1 MTRRITAIGMFL
13 CFVCAPARA
22 QEGFTFEMMEPEV
35 ENAGEARFA
44 DARRLLSDERF
55 SEAIFAYDGIIDDAG
70 MEKYHAAA
78 QYDAAKALYR
88 MGLLHAALT
97 RFEDIV
103 KTGAGH
109 PHAAPAREWLFYIA
123 RRMKDQRRVVS
134 LIAEQMKSED
144 MPSEYASELNYQL
157 ARHFFLLALEEE
169 ANSEEV
175 PEFEKIEQPAPPVEE
190 APEESDP
197 DLRLEFELDELESVE
212 EEKSGPGETPA
223 GENND
228 FDFDFD
234 DLGGGDDD
242 GFSFE
247 FGDVAQKKSK
257 RKKRSTKK
265 QPSKKSSAVKKRKTS
280 EEAASKS
287 SSGRAGSDSMLRAQA
302 YIERV
307 DPAFAL
313 YAKAQYLKG
322 LIHFALDDFEQAVD
336 AFQSVVRITNP
347 KGGTVNNLK
356 LREMAFFSLA
366 RIHYQ
371 FEQFRYAIFYYER
384 VSRDSEAWLDA
395 LFESSWAHF
404 RLGEHE
410 KALGNL
416 ITIQS
421 PFFQDGYYPESHIL
435 KAITYYEN
443 CRYPEAQSF
452 LDEYQGQYGGIM
464 EELST
469 LIAANDTPEQVWE
482 RVQEIEKRIDSNRT
496 QRSGAILSRILSLIL
511 QDKRLAVYRNAIQE
525 VDDETSALQQMD
537 APFGGSAPHDKLVEK
552 LGERRGE
559 LARAAGT
566 LLANRLKQELAM
578 LRDLGAKLVRIRFE
592 VTKQE
597 KEALA
602 ASLRGE
608 DLTVPLSDYR
618 FTAATDDER
627 VYWPFEGEYWRDELG
642 TYEYTLTKGCRP
654 ASMDDG

>member
-1 MTRRITAIGMFL
+1 MTRRTTAIGMLFCL
-13 CFVCAPARA
+13 VSASA
-22 QEGFTFEMMEPEV
+22 QAQDGFTFEMMEPEV
-35 ENAGEARFA
+35 ENAGEARFT

-55 SEAIFAYDGIIDDAG
+55 SEAIFAYDGIAADST

-88 MGLLHAALT
+88 MGLLHASLT
-97 RFEDIV
+97 RFEEIV
-103 KTGAGH
+103 KIGAGH

-123 RRMKDQRRVVS
+123 RQMKDQRRVVS
-134 LIAEQMKSED
+134 LIAEHMKSED
-144 MPSEYASELNYQL
+144 MPPEYASELNYQL
-157 ARHFFLLALEEE
+157 ARHFFLLALEQE
-169 ANSEEV
+169 AKSEEV
-175 PEFEKIEQPAPPVEE
+175 PEFEKIEPKEPVEE
-190 APEESDP
+190 AAPEEAES
-197 DLRLEFELDELESVE
+197 DLRLEFELDEVDSAEDDSSDIE
-212 EEKSGPGETPA
+212 AAPA
-223 GENND
+223 DEQSD

-247 FGDVAQKKSK
+247 FGDLDNKKS
-257 RKKRSTKK
+257 RKKRSR
-265 QPSKKSSAVKKRKTS
+265 KKRRAEKS
-280 EEAASKS
+280 AAESKS
-287 SSGRAGSDSMLRAQA
+287 AAPKTKGKSAERAGNDALLRAQT

-307 DPAFAL
+307 DPAFSL

-336 AFQSVVRITNP
+336 AFQAVVRMTNP
-347 KGGTVNNLK
+347 KGGTVDNLK

-384 VSRDSEAWLDA
+384 VNRDSEAWLDA

-435 KAITYYEN
+435 KSITYYEN

-452 LDEYQGQYGGIM
+452 LDEYQTQYGGIM

-482 RVQEIEKRIDSNRT
+482 RVKEIEKRVGTADVDGAS
-496 QRSGAILSRILSLIL
+496 AILSRILSLIL

-525 VDDETSALQQMD
+525 VDDESLNLQQLS
-537 APFGGSAPHDKLVEK
+537 APFAGSAPHDKLLK
-552 LGERRGE
+552 RLGERRVE
-559 LARAAGT
+559 LASAAGM
-566 LLANRLKQELAM
+566 LLSNRLKQELAM
-578 LRDLGAKLVRIRFE
+578 LRELGAKLVRIRFE
-592 VTKQE
+592 IIKQE
-597 KEALA
+597 KESLA

-654 ASMDDG
+654 SSMDDG